1 MTREVRCP
9 MRECRRR
16 IDLDGLPAVALPE
29 RDACMHF
36 MAAWGGARG
45 SMVIE
50 TLAALEGNRE
60 FIIRNIRPA
69 ELPSAGLDRAR
80 ADLEGAIAR
89 YAHVVG
95 VDGGSASE
103 HGALFGDE
111 FERNGLG
118 RALAR
123 LILGVD
129 PIAGP
134 ALEAG
139 AVGAPQISEGTQR

>member
-1 MTREVRCP
+1 

-16 IDLDGLPAVALPE
+16 IDLDGLPAVAYPE

-45 SMVIE
+45 SMIVE

-69 ELPSAGLDRAR
+69 ELPSAGLEWAR

-95 VDGGSASE
+95 IEGAQPSE
-103 HGALFGDE
+103 SGALFGDE

-134 ALEAG
+134 SLEAG
-139 AVGAPQISEGTQR
+139 PVSVPQISEGAPR

>member
-1 MTREVRCP
+1 MTRELRCP

-16 IDLDGLPAVALPE
+16 LDLDALPALAYPE

-45 SMVIE
+45 SMVQE
-50 TLAALEGNRE
+50 TLAALEDNRE
-60 FIIRNIRPA
+60 FVIRNIRPA
-69 ELPSAGLDRAR
+69 QLPEAGLERAR
-80 ADLEGAIAR
+80 ADIEAAIAR

-95 VDGGSASE
+95 VDEARPAEG
-103 HGALFGDE
+103 GALFGDE

-129 PIAGP
+129 PIAGGVP
-134 ALEAG
+134 
-139 AVGAPQISEGTQR
+139 R

>member
-1 MTREVRCP
+1 MTRELRCP

-16 IDLDGLPAVALPE
+16 IDLDALPTQAYPE

-36 MAAWGGARG
+36 MAAWGGSRG
-45 SMVIE
+45 SMVSE
-50 TLAALEGNRE
+50 TLEALEGNRE

-69 ELPSAGLDRAR
+69 ELPDAGLERAR
-80 ADLEGAIAR
+80 HDIEAAIER
-89 YAHVVG
+89 YAHVVAT
-95 VDGGSASE
+95 DGAPAAES
-103 HGALFGDE
+103 GALFGDE

-129 PIAGP
+129 PIAG
-134 ALEAG
+134 G
-139 AVGAPQISEGTQR
+139 VHS